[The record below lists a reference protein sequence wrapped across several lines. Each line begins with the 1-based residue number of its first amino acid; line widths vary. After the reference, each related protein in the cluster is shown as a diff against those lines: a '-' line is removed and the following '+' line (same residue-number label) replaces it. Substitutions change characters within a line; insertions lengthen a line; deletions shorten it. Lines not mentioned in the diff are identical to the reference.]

1 MNHGEHRENH
11 NSLAREFLA
20 RSGLSFSVLPVVNFL
35 LLLALLVPQWSMAE
49 PVARLKA
56 FYQTTPAMKAQ
67 FKQTVL
73 DSKGRKLQEVTGIM
87 QLLRPGKFRWDY
99 QKPYVQLIIGDGEKI
114 WLFDPELNQVTVRS
128 LEKMLGSSPA
138 ALLAGSAEVE
148 KAFELKDAGR
158 QDELEWV
165 EATPREK
172 DGSFDHVLLG
182 FREDQ
187 LAEMELHDNFG
198 QTTVIEFLRIERNPK
213 LNPRSF
219 KFIPPP
225 NADVIGE

>member
-1 MNHGEHRENH
+1 MVNKI
-11 NSLAREFLA
+11 
-20 RSGLSFSVLPVVNFL
+20 LPL
-35 LLLALLVPQWSMAE
+35 LLLL
-49 PVARLKA
+49 PVLAHADPVSRLKA

-67 FKQTVL
+67 FRQTVL
-73 DSKGRKLQEVTGIM
+73 DRKNQKVQEVTGVM

-99 QKPYVQLIIGDGEKI
+99 AKPYVQIIVGDGEKI
-114 WLFDPELNQVTVRS
+114 WLFDPDLNQVTVRS

-138 ALLAGSAEVE
+138 ALLAGSQEVE

-182 FREDQ
+182 FKADQ
-187 LAEMELHDNFG
+187 LAEMELHDTFG
-198 QTTVIEFLRIERNPK
+198 QTTVIEFSQIERNPK
-213 LNPRSF
+213 LSPKAFRF
-219 KFIPPP
+219 VPPAG
-225 NADVIGE
+225 ADVVGE

>member
-1 MNHGEHRENH
+1 MKIRN
-11 NSLAREFLA
+11 LLFFLW
-20 RSGLSFSVLPVVNFL
+20 LIPVVGN
-35 LLLALLVPQWSMAE
+35 AD

-56 FYQTTPAMKAQ
+56 FYQTTPSMKAD

-73 DSKGRKLQEVTGIM
+73 DRKGQKVQEVTGIM

-114 WLFDPELNQVTVRS
+114 WLFDPELNQVTVHS

-138 ALLAGSAEVE
+138 ALLAGNQEVE

-165 EATPREK
+165 EATPRQK

-182 FREDQ
+182 FKVEQ

-198 QTTVIEFLRIERNPK
+198 QTTVIEFSRIERNPK
-213 LNPRSF
+213 LNAKAFSF
-219 KFIPPP
+219 KPPAG
-225 NADVIGE
+225 ADVIGD

>member
-1 MNHGEHRENH
+1 MRLVFPVVKLFCL
-11 NSLAREFLA
+11 LAA
-20 RSGLSFSVLPVVNFL
+20 VLPM
-35 LLLALLVPQWSMAE
+35 LAQAN
-49 PVARLKA
+49 PVDRLKA
-56 FYQTTPAMKAQ
+56 FYQTTPSMKAQ

-73 DSKGRKLQEVTGIM
+73 DRKGQKVQEVTGIM

-99 QKPYVQLIIGDGEKI
+99 QKPYIQLIVGDGEKI
-114 WLFDPELNQVTVRS
+114 WLFDPELNQVTVRT

-138 ALLAGSAEVE
+138 ALLAGSEEVE

-182 FREDQ
+182 FKGDQ
-187 LAEMELHDNFG
+187 LAEMELHDSFG

-213 LNPRSF
+213 LNARSF
-219 KFIPPP
+219 KFVVPPG
-225 NADVIGE
+225 ADVVGE

>member
-1 MNHGEHRENH
+1 MR
-11 NSLAREFLA
+11 
-20 RSGLSFSVLPVVNFL
+20 
-35 LLLALLVPQWSMAE
+35 
-49 PVARLKA
+49 
-56 FYQTTPAMKAQ
+56 T
-67 FKQTVL
+67 
-73 DSKGRKLQEVTGIM
+73 
-87 QLLRPGKFRWDY
+87 
-99 QKPYVQLIIGDGEKI
+99 
-114 WLFDPELNQVTVRS
+114 

-138 ALLAGSAEVE
+138 ALLAGSDEVE

-182 FREDQ
+182 FKGDQ

-213 LNPRSF
+213 LNPKSF
-219 KFIPPP
+219 KFVPPP
-225 NADVIGE
+225 GADVIGE

>member
-1 MNHGEHRENH
+1 MQTNI
-11 NSLAREFLA
+11 
-20 RSGLSFSVLPVVNFL
+20 FSRVKKLLPLLFL
-35 LLLALLVPQWSMAE
+35 LPMLAQAN
-49 PVARLKA
+49 PVDRLKA
-56 FYQTTPAMKAQ
+56 FYQTTPSMKAE

-73 DSKGRKLQEVTGIM
+73 DRKGQKVQEVTGFM

-99 QKPYVQLIIGDGEKI
+99 KKPYVQLIIGDGEKI
-114 WLFDPELNQVTVRS
+114 WLFDPELNQVTVRT

-138 ALLAGSAEVE
+138 ALLAGSTEVG

-172 DGSFDHVLLG
+172 DGSFEFVLLG
-182 FREDQ
+182 FRGDQ
-187 LAEMELHDNFG
+187 LAEMELHDSFG

-219 KFIPPP
+219 KFVVPPG
-225 NADVIGE
+225 ADVVGE

>member
-1 MNHGEHRENH
+1 MKIKKLILLMLLFPA
-11 NSLAREFLA
+11 LAWA
-20 RSGLSFSVLPVVNFL
+20 NPVD
-35 LLLALLVPQWSMAE
+35 
-49 PVARLKA
+49 RLKA
-56 FYQTTPAMKAQ
+56 FYQATPSMKAQ

-73 DSKGRKLQEVTGIM
+73 DRKGQKVQEVTGIM
-87 QLLRPGKFRWDY
+87 QLMRPGKFRWDY

-114 WLFDPELNQVTVRS
+114 WLFDPELNQVTMQS

-138 ALLAGSAEVE
+138 ALLAGSTEVE
-148 KAFELKDAGR
+148 KAFDLKDAGR

-165 EATPREK
+165 ECTPREK

-182 FREDQ
+182 FKGDQ

-219 KFIPPP
+219 KFTPPP
-225 NADVIGE
+225 GADVVGE

>member
-1 MNHGEHRENH
+1 MIIRK
-11 NSLAREFLA
+11 F
-20 RSGLSFSVLPVVNFL
+20 VCL
-35 LLLALLVPQWSMAE
+35 LLLSLLPLVASAD

-73 DSKGRKLQEVTGIM
+73 DRKGQKVQEVTGIM

-99 QKPYVQLIIGDGEKI
+99 QKPYIQLIIGDGQKI
-114 WLFDPELNQVTVRS
+114 WLFDPDLNQVTVRT

-138 ALLAGSAEVE
+138 ALLAGSDEVE

-182 FREDQ
+182 FKGDQ

-213 LNPRSF
+213 LNPKSF
-219 KFIPPP
+219 KFVPPP
-225 NADVIGE
+225 GTDVIGE

>member
-1 MNHGEHRENH
+1 M
-11 NSLAREFLA
+11 
-20 RSGLSFSVLPVVNFL
+20 
-35 LLLALLVPQWSMAE
+35 LVQAD

-73 DSKGRKLQEVTGIM
+73 DRKGQKVQEVTGIM

-99 QKPYVQLIIGDGEKI
+99 AKPYVQIIVGDGQKI
-114 WLFDPELNQVTVRS
+114 WLYDPDLDQVTVRK
-128 LEKMLGSSPA
+128 LDKMLGSSPA
-138 ALLAGSAEVE
+138 ALLAGSQDIE
-148 KAFELKDAGR
+148 KFFDLKDAGR

-182 FREDQ
+182 FKGEQ
-187 LAEMELHDNFG
+187 LAEMELHDTFG
-198 QTTVIEFLRIERNPK
+198 QTTVIEFSNVERNPRISPK
-213 LNPRSF
+213 AFSFVPPRG
-219 KFIPPP
+219 
-225 NADVIGE
+225 ADVVGE

>member
-1 MNHGEHRENH
+1 MKIKK
-11 NSLAREFLA
+11 LLP
-20 RSGLSFSVLPVVNFL
+20 LILLLPV
-35 LLLALLVPQWSMAE
+35 LAWAN
-49 PVARLKA
+49 PVDRLKA
-56 FYQTTPAMKAQ
+56 FYQTTPSMKAQ

-73 DSKGRKLQEVTGIM
+73 DRKGQKVQEVTGIM

-114 WLFDPELNQVTVRS
+114 WLFDPELNQVTVQA

-138 ALLAGSAEVE
+138 ALLAGSMEVE
-148 KAFELKDAGR
+148 KAFDLKDAGR

-182 FREDQ
+182 FKADQ

-219 KFIPPP
+219 KFVPPP
-225 NADVIGE
+225 GADVIGE

>member
-1 MNHGEHRENH
+1 MKRW
-11 NSLAREFLA
+11 
-20 RSGLSFSVLPVVNFL
+20 LPVFKNILTLFL
-35 LLLALLVPQWSMAE
+35 MLPLLAQAN
-49 PVARLKA
+49 PVDRLKA
-56 FYQTTPAMKAQ
+56 FYQTTPSMKAE

-73 DSKGRKLQEVTGIM
+73 DRKGQKVQEVTGFM

-99 QKPYVQLIIGDGEKI
+99 KKPYVQLIIGDGEKI
-114 WLFDPELNQVTVRS
+114 WLFDPELNQVTVRT

-138 ALLAGSAEVE
+138 ALLAGSTEVE

-172 DGSFDHVLLG
+172 DGSFEFVLLG
-182 FREDQ
+182 FRGDQ
-187 LAEMELHDNFG
+187 LAEMELHDSFG

-219 KFIPPP
+219 KFVVPPG
-225 NADVIGE
+225 ADVVGE

>member
-1 MNHGEHRENH
+1 MKIKK
-11 NSLAREFLA
+11 
-20 RSGLSFSVLPVVNFL
+20 L
-35 LLLALLVPQWSMAE
+35 LVLALLLPMLAHAN
-49 PVARLKA
+49 PVDRLKA
-56 FYQTTPAMKAQ
+56 FYQTTPSMKAE

-73 DSKGRKLQEVTGIM
+73 DRKGQKVQEVTGFM

-99 QKPYVQLIIGDGEKI
+99 KKPYVQLIIGDGEKI
-114 WLFDPELNQVTVRS
+114 WLFDPELNQVTVRT

-138 ALLAGSAEVE
+138 ALLAGSTEVE

-172 DGSFDHVLLG
+172 DGSFEFVLLG
-182 FREDQ
+182 FRGDQ
-187 LAEMELHDNFG
+187 LAEMELHDSFG

-219 KFIPPP
+219 KFVVPPG
-225 NADVIGE
+225 ADVVGE

>member
-1 MNHGEHRENH
+1 M
-11 NSLAREFLA
+11 
-20 RSGLSFSVLPVVNFL
+20 
-35 LLLALLVPQWSMAE
+35 LALLLPMLAQAN
-49 PVARLKA
+49 PVDRLKA
-56 FYQTTPAMKAQ
+56 FYQTTPSMKAE

-73 DSKGRKLQEVTGIM
+73 DRKGQKVQEVTGFM

-99 QKPYVQLIIGDGEKI
+99 KKPYVQLIIGDGEKI
-114 WLFDPELNQVTVRS
+114 WLFDPELNQVTVRT

-138 ALLAGSAEVE
+138 ALLAGSTEVE

-172 DGSFDHVLLG
+172 DGSFEFVLLG
-182 FREDQ
+182 FRGDQ
-187 LAEMELHDNFG
+187 LAEMELHDSFG

-219 KFIPPP
+219 KFVVPPG
-225 NADVIGE
+225 ADVVGE

>member
-1 MNHGEHRENH
+1 MKIKK
-11 NSLAREFLA
+11 L
-20 RSGLSFSVLPVVNFL
+20 LPLIL
-35 LLLALLVPQWSMAE
+35 LLPALACAN
-49 PVARLKA
+49 PVDRLKS
-56 FYQTTPAMKAQ
+56 FYQTTPSMKAQ

-73 DSKGRKLQEVTGIM
+73 DRKGQKVQEVTGIM

-114 WLFDPELNQVTVRS
+114 WLFDPELNQVTVRT

-138 ALLAGSAEVE
+138 ALLAGSQEVE

-182 FREDQ
+182 FRGDQ

-219 KFIPPP
+219 KFVVPPG
-225 NADVIGE
+225 ADVVGE

>member
-1 MNHGEHRENH
+1 MKIKQ
-11 NSLAREFLA
+11 
-20 RSGLSFSVLPVVNFL
+20 
-35 LLLALLVPQWSMAE
+35 LLALILLLPMLAQAN
-49 PVARLKA
+49 PVDRLKA
-56 FYQTTPAMKAQ
+56 FYQTTPSMKAE

-73 DSKGRKLQEVTGIM
+73 DRKGQKVQEVTGFM

-99 QKPYVQLIIGDGEKI
+99 KKPYVQLIIGDGEKI
-114 WLFDPELNQVTVRS
+114 WLFDPELNQVTVRT

-138 ALLAGSAEVE
+138 ALLAGSTEVE

-172 DGSFDHVLLG
+172 DGSFEFVLLG
-182 FREDQ
+182 FKGDQ
-187 LAEMELHDNFG
+187 LAEMELHDSFG

-219 KFIPPP
+219 KFVPPP
-225 NADVIGE
+225 GADVVGE

>member
-1 MNHGEHRENH
+1 MKIKK
-11 NSLAREFLA
+11 LIL
-20 RSGLSFSVLPVVNFL
+20 LIL
-35 LLLALLVPQWSMAE
+35 LLPALAFAN
-49 PVARLKA
+49 PVDRLKS
-56 FYQTTPAMKAQ
+56 FYQTTPSMKAQ

-73 DSKGRKLQEVTGIM
+73 DRKGQKVQEVTGIM

-114 WLFDPELNQVTVRS
+114 WLFDPELNQVTVRT

-138 ALLAGSAEVE
+138 ALLAGSQEVE
-148 KAFELKDAGR
+148 KAFALKDAGR

-165 EATPREK
+165 EATPHEK

-182 FREDQ
+182 FKGDQ

-198 QTTVIEFLRIERNPK
+198 QTTVIEFLRVERNPK
-213 LNPRSF
+213 LNPKSF
-219 KFIPPP
+219 KFTPPP